1 MRKSQRP
8 TIVDVAR
15 EAGVS
20 PITASRALTKNT
32 LVAKKTRQKVLIA
45 AQKLNYV
52 PNLLARGLVQKS
64 TNIIGILVINLANP
78 YYDWIVNSAQRVAK
92 QRGYMLLVG
101 QTAGNVDIEDEFLL
115 EFQQIQ
121 IAGLLICPSSIHQ
134 KRLEFIKTTG
144 IKTVFIGNHYENGDF
159 VAPDNEMGGRLVAEH
174 LMRVGYKKIGYIY
187 HKFPEDGQV
196 PARCKAFE
204 ETLQKAG
211 ITIPEK
217 WRYQIEH
224 ATEES
229 GIEPA
234 DYYLGLA
241 EKPEAV
247 FITDDEI
254 ALSFM
259 FRLKNARV
267 NIPKDL
273 AVIGYN
279 DIQYSQYAFV
289 PLTTVALP
297 KREMGKRAANILID
311 KITEKIPKKERKHE
325 LIMPRLIVRESC
337 GASRHYD
344 K

>member
-1 MRKSQRP
+1 M
-8 TIVDVAR
+8 
-15 EAGVS
+15 
-20 PITASRALTKNT
+20 
-32 LVAKKTRQKVLIA
+32 
-45 AQKLNYV
+45 
-52 PNLLARGLVQKS
+52 
-64 TNIIGILVINLANP
+64 
-78 YYDWIVNSAQRVAK
+78 
-92 QRGYMLLVG
+92 
-101 QTAGNVDIEDEFLL
+101 
-115 EFQQIQ
+115 
-121 IAGLLICPSSIHQ
+121 
-134 KRLEFIKTTG
+134 
-144 IKTVFIGNHYENGDF
+144 
-159 VAPDNEMGGRLVAEH
+159 
-174 LMRVGYKKIGYIY
+174 
-187 HKFPEDGQV
+187 
-196 PARCKAFE
+196 
-204 ETLQKAG
+204 
-211 ITIPEK
+211 
-217 WRYQIEH
+217 
-224 ATEES
+224 
-229 GIEPA
+229 
-234 DYYLGLA
+234 A

-267 NIPKDL
+267 KIPKDL